1 MRDNGPANKERIPWC
16 SLSCYG
22 EGKRP
27 DGCLGRLCR
36 PDGFWGEIFL
46 EKLRPLLDDK
56 SKLTEVPRVQRYV
69 SRPSL
74 DDLLPRDALP
84 GKRERDELIRRAH
97 RECGYSYSERGRHV
111 GFHYATVS
119 RLVNGVIA

>member
-1 MRDNGPANKERIPWC
+1 MRDNGPANKDRIPWC

-22 EGKRP
+22 EGKCP
-27 DGCLGRLCR
+27 EGFLCRLCR

-84 GKRERDELIRRAH
+84 DKGERDELIRRAQ
-97 RECGYSYSERGRHV
+97 REYGYSYSEIGRHV

-119 RLVNGVIA
+119 RLVKG

>member
-1 MRDNGPANKERIPWC
+1 MARPIRIEYPGAV
-16 SLSCYG
+16 YHVTARG
-22 EGKRP
+22 NARMAVFV
-27 DGCLGRLCR
+27 DYA
-36 PDGFWGEIFL
+36 DQMGFGGEIFL

-84 GKRERDELIRRAH
+84 DKR
-97 RECGYSYSERGRHV
+97 
-111 GFHYATVS
+111 
-119 RLVNGVIA
+119 

>member
-1 MRDNGPANKERIPWC
+1 MSRPIRIEYPGAV
-16 SLSCYG
+16 YHVTTR
-22 EGKRP
+22 GKRP
-27 DGCLGRLCR
+27 DGCLCRLCR

-84 GKRERDELIRRAH
+84 DKGERDELIRRAQ
-97 RECGYSYSERGRHV
+97 R
-111 GFHYATVS
+111 
-119 RLVNGVIA
+119 